1 MNTNFVFKKKS
12 LMGCL
17 LVATLGM
24 SACSKEDENVEYAN
38 GQETLAVPAKPSKA
52 NGQPQNGQPQIAA
65 DPNFQVTKTE
75 SGEQI
80 IRSKPVE
87 APLLT
92 FTPSLIDVQS
102 ALADTLVKSVMN
114 IQNQNQRNA
123 YYQSQV
129 NLLQTLTVQSCTT
142 SNAGQA
148 SVCNASLSGKPFQLK
163 MVMTENG
170 WVIIN

>member
-1 MNTNFVFKKKS
+1 MSANVVKRTV
-12 LMGCL
+12 LVGCVL
-17 LVATLGM
+17 AVGLVLT
-24 SACSKEDENVEYAN
+24 ACSKNDDNVEYVN
-38 GQETLAVPAKPSKA
+38 EQETPTVSNKTPNQNSQPEIA
-52 NGQPQNGQPQIAA
+52 N
-65 DPNFQVTKTE
+65 DPNFQVTRTE

-87 APLLT
+87 APTLT
-92 FTPSLIDVQS
+92 FTPSLVDVQS
-102 ALADTLVKSVMN
+102 ALADTLVKTVMG
-114 IQNQNQRNA
+114 IQNQDQRNA

-142 SNAGQA
+142 SNAGQP

-170 WVIIN
+170 WVIIK